1 MNDLINKDNIENMV
15 YEIRG
20 VQVMLVSDLAKLYA
34 CTNGTKDI
42 NKAAKRNIDRF
53 PSDFYFQLTD
63 IEVDNLWFQIGTK
76 KINIETRGGRFKN
89 PHVFTEQGVAML
101 ASVLHTDI
109 AIKTSI
115 KIMRIFVKMRH
126 HIKDHIDYLPNRVL
140 LLEDKVDDNTK
151 RINEIFDKF
160 NTNDIKLPQ
169 IMFKGSIYD
178 SYSILI
184 DILNKSKKKI
194 IIIDN
199 YVNKE
204 LLDILKDIN
213 KQITIISKN
222 INETLKIKYESQYT
236 NITFKN
242 NESFHDRFIIIDD
255 KLLYACGSSFKDL
268 GKKCFFICEVDNKEY
283 LNQIISEV
291 NNE

>member
-1 MNDLINKDNIENMV
+1 MNKIIEKELIDIENLI

-20 VQVMLVSDLAKLYA
+20 KQVMFDSDLAKLYE

-42 NKAAKRNIDRF
+42 NKAVKRNVDRF

-63 IEVDNLWFQIGTK
+63 NEKKYLWFQIGTANK
-76 KINIETRGGRFKN
+76 MSRVN
-89 PHVFTEQGVAML
+89 PYVFTEQGVAML

-140 LLEDKVDDNTK
+140 LLEDKVDENTK
-151 RINEIFDKF
+151 RINEIFDRF
-160 NTNDIKLPQ
+160 DTNDIKLPQ
-169 IMFKGSIYD
+169 ILFKGSIYD

-184 DILNKSKKKI
+184 DILNKARERI

-199 YVNKE
+199 YTNKE
-204 LLDILKDIN
+204 LIDILKDFN
-213 KQITIISKN
+213 KEIIIISKN
-222 INETLKIKYESQYT
+222 INKTLKSKYESQYK
-236 NITFKN
+236 NIIFKYN
-242 NESFHDRFIIIDD
+242 DSFHDRFIIIDN

-268 GKKCFFICEVDNKEY
+268 GKKIFFISKVDNEEY
-283 LNQIISEV
+283 LNQM
-291 NNE
+291 

>member
-1 MNDLINKDNIENMV
+1 MNKIIEKELIDIENLS

-20 VQVMLVSDLAKLYA
+20 KQVMCDSDLAKLYE

-42 NKAAKRNIDRF
+42 NKAVKRNVDRF

-63 IEVDNLWFQIGTK
+63 NEKKYLWFQIGTANK
-76 KINIETRGGRFKN
+76 MSRVN
-89 PHVFTEQGVAML
+89 PYVFTEQGVAML

-140 LLEDKVDDNTK
+140 LLEDKVDENTK
-151 RINEIFDKF
+151 RINEIFDRF
-160 NTNDIKLPQ
+160 DTNDIKLPQ
-169 IMFKGSIYD
+169 ILFKGSIYD

-184 DILNKSKKKI
+184 DILNKARERI

-199 YVNKE
+199 YTNKE
-204 LLDILKDIN
+204 LIDILKDFN
-213 KQITIISKN
+213 KEIIIISKN
-222 INETLKIKYESQYT
+222 INKTLKSKYESQYK
-236 NITFKN
+236 NIIFKYN
-242 NESFHDRFIIIDD
+242 DSFHDRFIIIDN

-268 GKKCFFICEVDNKEY
+268 GKKIFFISKVDNEEY
-283 LNQIISEV
+283 LNQM
-291 NNE
+291 